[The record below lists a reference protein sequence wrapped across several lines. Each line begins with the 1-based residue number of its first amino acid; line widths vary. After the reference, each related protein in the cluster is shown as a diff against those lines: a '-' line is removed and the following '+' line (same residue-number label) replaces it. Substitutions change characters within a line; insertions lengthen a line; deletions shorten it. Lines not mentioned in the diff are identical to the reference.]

1 MKKAFILLLL
11 FVLSCGP
18 TEAEI
23 QSRVDSAVK
32 EALASTTSSTLITPT
47 PTPITKPSAPLS
59 EYEKCRRDVQA
70 LLGLY
75 EGEYR
80 KISTAYNNYV
90 DALRS
95 SSPFLLSFDFDDIE
109 VQRAWI
115 DLTDS
120 LEVVL
125 MAKSNLALPENR
137 TTYQEYYLTFQKII
151 NTDVK
156 IYEHWLRIQSGFS
169 REVHLEGIRKNIEL
183 SDGLRY
189 ELYDITYCQK

>member
-1 MKKAFILLLL
+1 M
-11 FVLSCGP
+11 
-18 TEAEI
+18 
-23 QSRVDSAVK
+23 
-32 EALASTTSSTLITPT
+32 
-47 PTPITKPSAPLS
+47 
-59 EYEKCRRDVQA
+59 QA

-137 TTYQEYYLTFQKII
+137 TTYPTLDPARVSI
-151 NTDVK
+151 
-156 IYEHWLRIQSGFS
+156 G
-169 REVHLEGIRKNIEL
+169 
-183 SDGLRY
+183 
-189 ELYDITYCQK
+189 

>member
-75 EGEYR
+75 EGE
-80 KISTAYNNYV
+80 
-90 DALRS
+90 
-95 SSPFLLSFDFDDIE
+95 
-109 VQRAWI
+109 
-115 DLTDS
+115 
-120 LEVVL
+120 
-125 MAKSNLALPENR
+125 
-137 TTYQEYYLTFQKII
+137 
-151 NTDVK
+151 
-156 IYEHWLRIQSGFS
+156 
-169 REVHLEGIRKNIEL
+169 
-183 SDGLRY
+183 
-189 ELYDITYCQK
+189 